1 MTTLKTFLFFTILV
15 SFLLVFS
22 QVPVVQA
29 QVGINGASAAVMD
42 TTFIT
47 RPVVGGKYGLFRH
60 YTIDMPAAQN
70 KLGTRTISILVDGFS
85 KAHFTVFHPTAGMG
99 DVTGKST
106 ALPYAFGTFSV
117 WRKNVNALFTVGG
130 VYLKAGN
137 GYIGAVT
144 VAGGS
149 WSVHTSSIW
158 DVSDS
163 PSGQAG
169 KRFDNTFRNTF
180 ILPAS
185 AVYGQY
191 GISDATRY
199 LNFGYGAGTV
209 DLSGARWMRIMSS
222 GRCRIEINLV

>member
-99 DVTGKST
+99 DVTGKGT
-106 ALPYAFGTFSV
+106 ALPYAFGALSV
-117 WRKNVNALFTVGG
+117 WRKNVNVPPG
-130 VYLKAGN
+130 VTAGK

-144 VAGGS
+144 VAGAS

-191 GISDATRY
+191 GIYDATRY

-222 GRCRIEINLV
+222 GRCRIEINLD